1 MDIIFEDYKVLI
13 KKYFKIENK
22 FEMYNELYSFLKKT
36 EKELFILK
44 LDKMN
49 NKFFFVN
56 KLKEIYLK
64 IKSIINLL
72 SELAYKKWIKEENKK
87 TIILNIGHKKIEV
100 YERYLDYKII
110 SSEDPF
116 TEDEKKYCLFISNK
130 MSNNRYIN
138 FEDIP
143 LNIINLIIKG
153 LK

>member
-1 MDIIFEDYKVLI
+1 MDIIFEEYKVLI

-49 NKFFFVN
+49 NKFFFI
-56 KLKEIYLK
+56 KKIKEIYLK

-116 TEDEKKYCLFISNK
+116 TEDEKKYCLFI
-130 MSNNRYIN
+130 
-138 FEDIP
+138 
-143 LNIINLIIKG
+143 
-153 LK
+153 

>member
-138 FEDIP
+138 FKDIP

>member
-49 NKFFFVN
+49 NKFYFVN

-72 SELAYKKWIKEENKK
+72 SKLAYKKWIKEENKK

-138 FEDIP
+138 FKDIP